1 MVSSGHQPQS
11 NHRTVEPVQEVP
23 REWDCLAL
31 LTVLMQSV
39 HRLAS
44 DLRDKVFSTL
54 PVQALPYP

>member
-11 NHRTVEPVQEVP
+11 NHRTVEPVQEVLRKWGLP
-23 REWDCLAL
+23 RSLDL
-31 LTVLMQSV
+31 LMQNV